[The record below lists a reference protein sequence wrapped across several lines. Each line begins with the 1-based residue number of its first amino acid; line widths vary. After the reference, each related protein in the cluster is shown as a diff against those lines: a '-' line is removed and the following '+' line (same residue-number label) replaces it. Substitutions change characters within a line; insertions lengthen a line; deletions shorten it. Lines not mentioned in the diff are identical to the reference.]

1 MSQYFDIR
9 LLGDYLEMGLEFK
22 VYVNG
27 EYLRIDDPYSLKD
40 KKIGL
45 GYDFDGEP
53 VKFRFTDVD
62 HIKVGSNVLTKQ
74 DLIDLEKPEEP
85 ESEKP
90 EGDESE
96 DEQESG
102 DDQKLEP
109 ELGNEPGSGEEKE
122 SKSKNPFKAKE

>member
-1 MSQYFDIR
+1 MPQYFDIR

-27 EYLRIDDPYSLKD
+27 EYVRVDDPYSLKD

-45 GYDFDGEP
+45 GYDFDGKP
-53 VKFRFTDVD
+53 VKFRFMDID

-85 ESEKP
+85 EEP
-90 EGDESE
+90 EGEE
-96 DEQESG
+96 FGDEQEPG
-102 DDQKLEP
+102 DQEP
-109 ELGNEPGSGEEKE
+109 ELKNEPVPGEEKE
-122 SKSKNPFKAKE
+122 SKSKNPFKEKE